1 MTDAAMADTL
11 SLEVATPER
20 ELVREEVSD
29 VQVPGKEG
37 YMGILPGH
45 APLMGLLGIGTLA
58 YVSVADGKKRYLS
71 IHEGFVE
78 VLEDHVRVL
87 ADVAERAEEIDVQR
101 AKAALQRAQEEG
113 LNPALGVDPGS
124 ALLAMARAQARL
136 EAAQQKSVA

>member
-1 MTDAAMADTL
+1 MADTL

-20 ELVREEVSD
+20 ALVREPVSD
-29 VQVPGKEG
+29 VQIPGKEG

-45 APLMGLLGIGTLA
+45 AALLGLLGIGTLT
-58 YVSVADGKKRYLS
+58 YVSVSDGKKRYLS

-101 AKAALQRAQEEG
+101 AKAALQRAQDAG
-113 LNPALGVDPGS
+113 LNPALGVDPGA

-136 EAAQQKSVA
+136 ATAELK